1 MKKNKMLL
9 VMISGVLSFS
19 AMPSVYASNSTETST
34 SEKQNVIQNNS
45 DSISGDNTASSEN
58 STSLQ
63 TQSDTE
69 AVLESN
75 TNSSS
80 EDSAEKHGTTI
91 NDSDDEIGVSESTT
105 EDTVKSNST
114 EKTPEEKA
122 VEETLANLPKMELRP
137 ELGPGYY
144 EVEGSGSKVRSKR
157 SLMTSTAMSNSEL
170 FLSKIKAGAI
180 SGWKKYKVLPSLTG
194 AQAVLES
201 GWGSS
206 GLSQS
211 ANNLFGIKGRYNGK
225 FELWPTLEYI
235 NGQWVTVNAEF
246 RKYPSWKESME
257 DHGKFLVE
265 NPRYYKVLGEKNY
278 IKATNEIWLAGYA
291 TDPDY
296 PGKLQRTI
304 TYNNLT
310 AWDKE
315 AFGDNINLNNYY
327 TTNPSTVVTK
337 KADYSYSGVE
347 FTTGNR
353 VKSYPQGT
361 VFKVSGI
368 IKSKNGT
375 PRLKLSNGKYFTAHK
390 NNVIKTINSV
400 GNYYTIN
407 PGTIITKKEDWS
419 HTSVNFTEKNKVK
432 KYPVGSVL
440 KIANVSYTANGSPR
454 FKLKDGTYFT
464 NHKTNVMP
472 TISTAGNYYTINP
485 GIIITKKEDWSHT
498 SVNFTEKN
506 KVKKYPVGSVLKIA
520 NVSYTANGSPRFKLK
535 DGTYFTSHKTNVMR
549 TISTIGN
556 YYITNLGTVITKKE
570 DWSHTSVN
578 FTEKN
583 KVKKYPVGSV
593 LKIADV
599 SYTANGSPRFKL
611 KDGTYFTS
619 HKTNVMR
626 TINTAGNYY
635 TSNPNIVVTKEEDWS
650 HSSVNFTEANK
661 VKKYKIGTVL
671 KVKKIVFTANGS
683 PRMQLEDNSYYTA
696 HKSNVIKT
704 IAKITDYYTINPDT
718 IITKNEDW
726 SHTSVNFTE
735 ANKVKKYPSGSVLKI
750 ANVSYTANGSPR
762 FKLKDG
768 TYFTSHK
775 TNVMPTINTA
785 GNYYTSNPNI
795 VVTKEEDWSHSS
807 FNFTEANKVQKYKIG
822 TILKVKKIVFT
833 ANGSPRMQLED
844 NTYYTAHKSNV
855 IKTIAKVADYYTVNP
870 ETIITK
876 NENWS
881 HTSVDFTEANKVKN
895 YPIGTVLEVKE
906 VSFTANGSPRF
917 KLTDGTYFTSHKTN
931 VGENN

>member
-315 AFGDNINLNNYY
+315 AFGDNVN
-327 TTNPSTVVTK
+327 
-337 KADYSYSGVE
+337 
-347 FTTGNR
+347 
-353 VKSYPQGT
+353 
-361 VFKVSGI
+361 
-368 IKSKNGT
+368 
-375 PRLKLSNGKYFTAHK
+375 LSN
-390 NNVIKTINSV
+390 
-400 GNYYTIN
+400 
-407 PGTIITKKEDWS
+407 
-419 HTSVNFTEKNKVK
+419 
-432 KYPVGSVL
+432 
-440 KIANVSYTANGSPR
+440 
-454 FKLKDGTYFT
+454 
-464 NHKTNVMP
+464 
-472 TISTAGNYYTINP
+472 
-485 GIIITKKEDWSHT
+485 
-498 SVNFTEKN
+498 
-506 KVKKYPVGSVLKIA
+506 
-520 NVSYTANGSPRFKLK
+520 
-535 DGTYFTSHKTNVMR
+535 
-549 TISTIGN
+549 
-556 YYITNLGTVITKKE
+556 
-570 DWSHTSVN
+570 
-578 FTEKN
+578 
-583 KVKKYPVGSV
+583 
-593 LKIADV
+593 
-599 SYTANGSPRFKL
+599 
-611 KDGTYFTS
+611 
-619 HKTNVMR
+619 
-626 TINTAGNYY
+626 
-635 TSNPNIVVTKEEDWS
+635 
-650 HSSVNFTEANK
+650 
-661 VKKYKIGTVL
+661 
-671 KVKKIVFTANGS
+671 
-683 PRMQLEDNSYYTA
+683 
-696 HKSNVIKT
+696 
-704 IAKITDYYTINPDT
+704 
-718 IITKNEDW
+718 
-726 SHTSVNFTE
+726 
-735 ANKVKKYPSGSVLKI
+735 
-750 ANVSYTANGSPR
+750 
-762 FKLKDG
+762 
-768 TYFTSHK
+768 
-775 TNVMPTINTA
+775 
-785 GNYYTSNPNI
+785 
-795 VVTKEEDWSHSS
+795 
-807 FNFTEANKVQKYKIG
+807 
-822 TILKVKKIVFT
+822 
-833 ANGSPRMQLED
+833 
-844 NTYYTAHKSNV
+844 
-855 IKTIAKVADYYTVNP
+855 YYTVNP
-870 ETIITK
+870 GSIVMKKDDNQYSSVEFNSTTRGALQKKET
-876 NENWS
+876 
-881 HTSVDFTEANKVKN
+881 VNKV
-895 YPIGTVLEVKE
+895 
-906 VSFTANGSPRF
+906 
-917 KLTDGTYFTSHKTN
+917 
-931 VGENN
+931 VGIVYS

>member
-440 KIANVSYTANGSPR
+440 KIA
-454 FKLKDGTYFT
+454 D
-464 NHKTNVMP
+464 
-472 TISTAGNYYTINP
+472 
-485 GIIITKKEDWSHT
+485 
-498 SVNFTEKN
+498 
-506 KVKKYPVGSVLKIA
+506 
-520 NVSYTANGSPRFKLK
+520 VSYTANGSPRFKLK